1 MGEVKYT
8 DEGRVKLYVGSL
20 PFDTR
25 APDLDEM
32 FAKYGNCSNCKFID
46 FWFFLCIYLKGKTF
60 RRNQNF

>member
-25 APDLDEM
+25 APDLEEM
-32 FAKYGNCSNCKFID
+32 FAKYGNCTN
-46 FWFFLCIYLKGKTF
+46 GKLVSYY
-60 RRNQNF
+60 